1 VNLLYAEIV
10 EIFREDAQL
19 TGRVRVRGVLKNI
32 SLDLLTDPQPGDN
45 VLVCEGVALARVE
58 SSTKESQHV
67 PRHSR

>member
-1 VNLLYAEIV
+1 VNLLYAEFI
-10 EIFREDAQL
+10 EIFHTDSQL
-19 TGRVRVRGVLKNI
+19 IGRVRVGGALKNI

>member
-1 VNLLYAEIV
+1 MNLLYAEIV
-10 EIFREDAQL
+10 QVFREDSQL
-19 TGRVRVRGVLKNI
+19 TGRVRVGGALKNI

-58 SSTKESQHV
+58 SSTQQPQHV